1 MNYNIRASYDESI
14 YHIRSDTMDKYSTMS
29 SDHLV
34 RFYSVSTE
42 SDLNL
47 VLYDMTR
54 LYKESYFSSNS
65 IYIGPDT
72 YSCSFREL
80 PRYSPKRG
88 MRVRQRSGDY
98 KINAESLDELL
109 DSMSKKIIIIR
120 DFLDSLAFYDKGN
133 RRLINYLMKIF
144 NSPHD
149 FILMYNRSD
158 LEEIYNENSSRLFKS
173 VDRSGTKVIG
183 SLLRAS
189 VFCQKFDGF
198 NKELTPDPVI
208 IPQ

>member
-1 MNYNIRASYDESI
+1 MNYNIRASYDKSV
-14 YHIRSDTMDKYSTMS
+14 YHIRSDTMDRYSTIP
-29 SDHLV
+29 SDHLI
-34 RFYSVSTE
+34 RFYNVSND

-47 VLYDMTR
+47 VLYDITR
-54 LYKESYFSSNS
+54 LYKESYLSSNS
-65 IYIGPDT
+65 VYIGPDA

-80 PRYSPKRG
+80 PKYSPKRG
-88 MRVRQRSGDY
+88 VKVRQRSGDY
-98 KINAESLDELL
+98 KINAESLEELL
-109 DSMSKKIIIIR
+109 DSKNKKIIIMR

-133 RRLINYLMKIF
+133 RRLINYLMRIF

-158 LEEIYNENSSRLFKS
+158 LEEVYRDNSSRLFKS
-173 VDRSGTKVIG
+173 ADRSGTKVIR

>member
-1 MNYNIRASYDESI
+1 M
-14 YHIRSDTMDKYSTMS
+14 K
-29 SDHLV
+29 
-34 RFYSVSTE
+34 
-42 SDLNL
+42 
-47 VLYDMTR
+47 
-54 LYKESYFSSNS
+54 
-65 IYIGPDT
+65 
-72 YSCSFREL
+72 
-80 PRYSPKRG
+80 
-88 MRVRQRSGDY
+88 VRQRSGDY
-98 KINAESLDELL
+98 KINAESLEELL
-109 DSMSKKIIIIR
+109 DSKNKKIIIMR

-133 RRLINYLMKIF
+133 RRLINYLMRIF

-158 LEEIYNENSSRLFKS
+158 LEEVYRDNSSRLFKS
-173 VDRSGTKVIG
+173 ADRSGTKVIR